1 VGLRNTGQPHHV
13 TYLGTEASGTP
24 GADISV
30 SEASEIQRGSPETI
44 IAVLDDG
51 VDIEHP
57 DLAANLWT
65 NPGEIPDNDVDY
77 DDNVTRGE
85 HGLRRSLVSY
95 AGLNRPRPPCRN
107 PARAA
112 AGGGGAAIWL
122 SRWRSPPRLW
132 CCARLCA
139 RG

>member
-1 VGLRNTGQPHHV
+1 MGNP
-13 TYLGTEASGTP
+13 A
-24 GADISV
+24 
-30 SEASEIQRGSPETI
+30 GSSETI

-51 VDIEHP
+51 VDIERP

-65 NPGEIPDNDVDY
+65 NPGEIPDNEVVD

-95 AGLNRPRPPCRN
+95 ADSI
-107 PARAA
+107 ARGPLAETLSVLRQEEV
-112 AGGGGAAIWL
+112 GAAIWL